1 MRMPFN
7 NQPASWLPTDR
18 PGYREVRLSTNA
30 RISSYRELSL
40 VENKK
45 NLNLCIFVHTQTYL
59 CLLWLQQPAI
69 KIEQTTA
76 SGRIAALYAYLIS
89 SQKCISLFLFNFIFI
104 LPCIY
109 VYIYILSL
117 SLSLSLSH
125 FLSFYLFFFLCVSL
139 SLFLSAQIYLC
150 LPVISNN
157 ILTLSSQIAV
167 LYGSSVLASSVLEI
181 CTREIKKILH
191 KILQFSVF

>member
-40 VENKK
+40 VENKI

-104 LPCIY
+104 LPCIF

-117 SLSLSLSH
+117 SLPLSH
-125 FLSFYLFFFLCVSL
+125 FLSFYLFFFLSVSL
-139 SLFLSAQIYLC
+139 FLFLSAQIYLC
-150 LPVISNN
+150 LPVIFNN

-167 LYGSSVLASSVLEI
+167 LYGSSVLASSVL
-181 CTREIKKILH
+181 
-191 KILQFSVF
+191 